1 MLFTANAHWNL
12 VFSTSSWKSPK
23 WQKRP
28 EGSGNAWS
36 RPGGSPT
43 VMTPRGCER
52 QNACHLLKVTPNLS
66 KKARKRSCRCR
77 IPEGCKT
84 VKTLRNQASLL
95 SADEEGIPTVQ
106 MKPPAHDCIPSD
118 LEHSAGIGLPLAAV
132 GLSVRKCNPWIS
144 AFLCLFGQIWVFLSV
159 SVQGLFSLLIT
170 YKLIMTSLLLIPF
183 LSKHL

>member
-23 WQKRP
+23 WQNRP
-28 EGSGNAWS
+28 EGGGNAWS
-36 RPGGSPT
+36 GAGGPPALR
-43 VMTPRGCER
+43 TPWGRER
-52 QNACHLLKVTPNLS
+52 QNACRLLKVAPSLS
-66 KKARKRSCRCR
+66 KKARTRSRRCR

-84 VKTLRNQASLL
+84 VKTLRNRASLL
-95 SADEEGIPTVQ
+95 SAGAEGTPTVQ
-106 MKPPAHDCIPSD
+106 RKPPAHDCIPSD
-118 LEHSAGIGLPLAAV
+118 LEHSAGMGLSLAAV
-132 GLSVRKCNPWIS
+132 GLRVRKCSPWIS

-159 SVQGLFSLLIT
+159 SVQGLFSLSIT